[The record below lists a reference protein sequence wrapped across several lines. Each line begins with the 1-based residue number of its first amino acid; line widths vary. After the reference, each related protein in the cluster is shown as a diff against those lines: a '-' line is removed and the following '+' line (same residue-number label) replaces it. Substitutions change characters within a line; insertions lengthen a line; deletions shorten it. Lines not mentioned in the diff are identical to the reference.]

1 MMTEPDLSSNYK
13 PDFPTLTIQEAGA
26 VREEILDETQYT
38 LGRGFDCQL
47 ILADNNVSRHHAE
60 LKFDGTSWSITDLDS
75 VNGTFVNTSPVSSVE
90 LKHMDTIQIGSAVLI
105 FNDPHHP
112 GEMEQWNNVQTLVL

>member
-13 PDFPTLTIQEAGA
+13 PDFPTLTIQEAGI

-60 LKFDGTSWSITDLDS
+60 LKFNGTAWCITDLDS
-75 VNGTFVNTSPVSSVE
+75 VNGTFVNTSPV
-90 LKHMDTIQIGSAVLI
+90 QILSRT
-105 FNDPHHP
+105 HP
-112 GEMEQWNNVQTLVL
+112 QCG